1 MSGLP
6 TTRDITR
13 EPSAFHTTQKNVKEM
28 FSGKPSLV
36 DLWKENGLDD
46 SPLENLTSVEDLNLN
61 LDVNLNTEEVNNVD
75 DNDNGNNEESGVTK
89 DDENSNVNDE
99 NTTTTGAEVEINT
112 SSLNSSINKTDQE
125 NTEDTDDETIPNWMI
140 FGGVT
145 ASIGILTALAL
156 RKK

>member
-46 SPLENLTSVEDLNLN
+46 STLENLTSVEDLNL
-61 LDVNLNTEEVNNVD
+61 DVNINTTVNSVD
-75 DNDNGNNEESGVTK
+75 DNNNDSNDNKEEIGVN
-89 DDENSNVNDE
+89 DDKQSNVNDE
-99 NTTTTGAEVEINT
+99 NTTGAEEETNT
-112 SSLNSSINKTDQE
+112 SSVSGKNKQESQE
-125 NTEDTDDETIPNWMI
+125 NTEDIDDEPIPNWMI

-156 RKK
+156 RKKII

>member
-46 SPLENLTSVEDLNLN
+46 STLENLTSVEDLNL
-61 LDVNLNTEEVNNVD
+61 DVNINTTVNSVD
-75 DNDNGNNEESGVTK
+75 DNNNDSNDNKEESGVN
-89 DDENSNVNDE
+89 DDKQSNVNDE
-99 NTTTTGAEVEINT
+99 NTTGAEEETNT
-112 SSLNSSINKTDQE
+112 SSVSGKNKQESQE
-125 NTEDTDDETIPNWMI
+125 NIEDIDDEPIPNWMI

>member
-46 SPLENLTSVEDLNLN
+46 STLENLTSVEDLNL
-61 LDVNLNTEEVNNVD
+61 DVNINTTVNSVD
-75 DNDNGNNEESGVTK
+75 DNNNDSNDNKEESGVN
-89 DDENSNVNDE
+89 DDKQSNVNDE
-99 NTTTTGAEVEINT
+99 NTTGAEEETNT
-112 SSLNSSINKTDQE
+112 SSVSGKNKQESQE
-125 NTEDTDDETIPNWMI
+125 NTEDIDDEPIPNWMI